1 MRHGQRL
8 QLSLSGVKFLTL
20 IYVPTLT
27 QLERCGESAHTYHTS
42 LRRLPVTKHLQN
54 KGNNKP
60 KPFNT
65 NIGMGALSRECPSKN
80 WRMPLKVTST
90 RVAKLDELVPVGG
103 RLLTGFQQGLEFLR
117 RPPIKKTSKLIENIL
132 KANETKRLNSY
143 LEAGCINS
151 HDRVENTSKLKS
163 ILNELECLLGV
174 ATAALQMANE
184 HLSPL
189 MDMESVVGL
198 DPQESSGEDE
208 MTSSRL
214 REPEVTDYAAV
225 MGIIYSMVKQ
235 DYTMQHETRT
245 WDTSF
250 WHQKRGGSV
259 KPTVELYLIELSNK
273 IVTSLNLKSSSEELE
288 SYSLMWSLRPYV
300 NDQTMKLAWKLVP

>member
-1 MRHGQRL
+1 MTTFRS
-8 QLSLSGVKFLTL
+8 SLFFFLAGMEGEEEKKLKEEAKYKIFQIYKDFLT
-20 IYVPTLT
+20 
-27 QLERCGESAHTYHTS
+27 G
-42 LRRLPVTKHLQN
+42 
-54 KGNNKP
+54 
-60 KPFNT
+60 
-65 NIGMGALSRECPSKN
+65 
-80 WRMPLKVTST
+80 
-90 RVAKLDELVPVGG
+90 VAKLDELVPVGG
-103 RLLTGFQQGLEFLR
+103 RLLAGFQQGLEFLR

-151 HDRVENTSKLKS
+151 HDRVENTSKLHTCLHGLHDHLSKVKS

-198 DPQESSGEDE
+198 DPQESGGEDE

-214 REPEVTDYAAV
+214 RELEVTDYAAV

-235 DYTMQHETRT
+235 DYTMQ
-245 WDTSF
+245 
-250 WHQKRGGSV
+250 
-259 KPTVELYLIELSNK
+259 NK

>member
-1 MRHGQRL
+1 MEGEEEKKLKEETKYKIFQIY
-8 QLSLSGVKFLTL
+8 KDFLT
-20 IYVPTLT
+20 
-27 QLERCGESAHTYHTS
+27 G
-42 LRRLPVTKHLQN
+42 
-54 KGNNKP
+54 
-60 KPFNT
+60 
-65 NIGMGALSRECPSKN
+65 
-80 WRMPLKVTST
+80 
-90 RVAKLDELVPVGG
+90 VAKLDELVPVGG
-103 RLLTGFQQGLEFLR
+103 RLLTDFQQGLEFLL

-132 KANETKRLNSY
+132 KANETKRLKSY

-208 MTSSRL
+208 MTSSRV

-235 DYTMQHETRT
+235 DYTMQ
-245 WDTSF
+245 
-250 WHQKRGGSV
+250 
-259 KPTVELYLIELSNK
+259 NK

-300 NDQTMKLAWKLVP
+300 NDQTMKLAWKLDMGHKFLAPNKRLFGKTYDGAVFDRIVKYVYMFF

>member
-1 MRHGQRL
+1 MEGEEEKKLKEETKYKIFQIY
-8 QLSLSGVKFLTL
+8 KDFLT
-20 IYVPTLT
+20 
-27 QLERCGESAHTYHTS
+27 G
-42 LRRLPVTKHLQN
+42 
-54 KGNNKP
+54 
-60 KPFNT
+60 
-65 NIGMGALSRECPSKN
+65 
-80 WRMPLKVTST
+80 
-90 RVAKLDELVPVGG
+90 VAKLDELVPVGG
-103 RLLTGFQQGLEFLR
+103 RLLTGFQQGLEFLL

-132 KANETKRLNSY
+132 KANETKRLKSY

-151 HDRVENTSKLKS
+151 HDRVENTSKLHTCLHGLHDHLIKVKS

-174 ATAALQMANE
+174 ATTALQMANE

-208 MTSSRL
+208 MTSSRV

-235 DYTMQHETRT
+235 DYTMQ
-245 WDTSF
+245 
-250 WHQKRGGSV
+250 
-259 KPTVELYLIELSNK
+259 NK

>member
-1 MRHGQRL
+1 MSVLVPAKCWLCLWESTLGMEGEEEKKLKEETKYKIFQIY
-8 QLSLSGVKFLTL
+8 KDFLT
-20 IYVPTLT
+20 
-27 QLERCGESAHTYHTS
+27 G
-42 LRRLPVTKHLQN
+42 
-54 KGNNKP
+54 
-60 KPFNT
+60 
-65 NIGMGALSRECPSKN
+65 
-80 WRMPLKVTST
+80 
-90 RVAKLDELVPVGG
+90 VAKLDELVPVGG

-132 KANETKRLNSY
+132 KANETKRLKSY

-151 HDRVENTSKLKS
+151 HDCVENTSKLKS

-208 MTSSRL
+208 MTSSRI

-235 DYTMQHETRT
+235 EYTMQ
-245 WDTSF
+245 
-250 WHQKRGGSV
+250 
-259 KPTVELYLIELSNK
+259 NK